1 MNNHNEAAYWLAL
14 INNSGLKLSQIKPIA
29 QQWHLMEG
37 KSIAQIF
44 NLPVAE
50 LADRFGL
57 SPAQAQGLRKAA
69 DTHPSQ
75 LKLLTDWQAAG
86 IHLLTLSHPH
96 YPTKLIYALPPKQQ
110 PLFLWAK
117 GETQAL
123 AEPTITIL
131 GGETPSSEVVEFV
144 DKLVDLLVAEN
155 ISVVSG
161 YGKGLDRLVFDSI
174 IEKTE
179 GRGIAV
185 LPMGLTAFS
194 KFDRDQKLDKAVNSN
209 HCLQLSPFAP
219 DTDYKEIFAD
229 ARNILVDSLALALLV
244 PEADESTQPR
254 AKAALERGLPVL
266 VGMTDSP
273 ENRALI
279 DSGAFLMTDPG
290 EVIDMVQ
297 QAIIDETLQAQIAQ
311 APATENAPPPTK
323 KADPPPL
330 LDDADDY
337 ALGNEVADPLAADEA
352 LDILSS
358 MGNVPDTLRAR
369 LMAAEAQRRHND
381 E

>member
-1 MNNHNEAAYWLAL
+1 MDNHNEAAYWLAL

-50 LADRFGL
+50 LGDRFGL
-57 SPAQAQGLRKAA
+57 TATQAQGLRKAA
-69 DTHPSQ
+69 DTHPAQ
-75 LKLLTDWQAAG
+75 LTLLNQWQAAD

-96 YPTKLIYALPPKQQ
+96 YPSKLIYALPPKQQ

-131 GGETPSSEVVEFV
+131 GGESPRPEVIDFV
-144 DKLVDLLVAEN
+144 DNLVELLVAEN
-155 ISVVSG
+155 IAVVSG

-174 IEKTE
+174 IRQAD

-194 KFDRDQKLDKAVNSN
+194 QVSQKLDQAVESKN
-209 HCLQLSPFAP
+209 CLLISPFAP
-219 DTDYKEIFAD
+219 DTAYKDVFAD
-229 ARNILVDSLALALLV
+229 ARNILVDSLALALLI
-244 PEADESTQPR
+244 PEADATIQAR

-290 EVIDMVQ
+290 EVVDMVQ

-311 APATENAPPPTK
+311 APASDSAPPSAPS
-323 KADPPPL
+323 APPQPL
-330 LDDADDY
+330 LDADDDY
-337 ALGNEVADPLAADEA
+337 ALGTEVADPMAADEA
-352 LDILSS
+352 LNILSS
-358 MGNVPDTLRAR
+358 MGDVPDTLRAR
-369 LMAAEAQRRHND
+369 LMAAEAQRKD
-381 E
+381 EED